1 MQLAEVI
8 LPQPVPARGG
18 FVSMIGPGDLAE
30 PYGVGLWQRAVAF
43 ARTLAE
49 VAREARE
56 LEIEH
61 IARYRGMRDA

>member
-8 LPQPVPARGG
+8 LPQPVPTRGG

-30 PYGVGLWQRAVAF
+30 PYGLGLWQRVVAY

-49 VAREARE
+49 VAREARA
-56 LEIEH
+56 LEIEQT
-61 IARYRGMRDA
+61 ARYHGMRDA